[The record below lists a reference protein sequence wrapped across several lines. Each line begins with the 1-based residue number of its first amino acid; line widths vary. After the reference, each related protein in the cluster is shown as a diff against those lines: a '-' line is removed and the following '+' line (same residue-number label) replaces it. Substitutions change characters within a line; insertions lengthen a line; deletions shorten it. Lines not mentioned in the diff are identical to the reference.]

1 MVRFRY
7 VPFSALICL
16 VVGCTQ
22 DFDQFGACPKGQ
34 HPQGDSCAPDGSA
47 GGSAGSTTT
56 SNSAGSGGSGT
67 STGSSGSSTGG
78 TAGSGG
84 ATVTTG
90 TGGSGACD
98 AGTSKECGGNCVP
111 LDNPNT
117 HCGDVGICTPCIDP
131 QYHIAGVCNVNG
143 TCSSGSCL
151 SGWGECD
158 NNPAT
163 GCETDLTNNVA
174 NCGSCN
180 NACQSGQTCS
190 QSTCV
195 PLCGTQ
201 PVPSTGYAAC
211 LVLDS
216 NTLSVGTFATM
227 TVKIGAPALSG
238 PSDPVDC
245 ISPVAASL
253 NNGTDSSV
261 LCPLPG
267 LMSGMSADMALKSY
281 ANGDLA
287 AANPPLPFSAFKCAN
302 GLDATVDCTA
312 PVRIYKDGVLVAT
325 YVSPVMPPFSYAGVG
340 MNAPIQLV
348 YTAQ

>member
-1 MVRFRY
+1 MRFRTCSSWLL
-7 VPFSALICL
+7 VPCLALATGFVNLGCLFNAGPYDDASA
-16 VVGCTQ
+16 
-22 DFDQFGACPKGQ
+22 A
-34 HPQGDSCAPDGSA
+34 
-47 GGSAGSTTT
+47 GSAGSTSSGTGGSST
-56 SNSAGSGGSGT
+56 NSGGSAGSGGSGA
-67 STGSSGSSTGG
+67 S
-78 TAGSGG
+78 AGSGG
-84 ATVTTG
+84 NTTGGSAGSGGTTVTTG
-90 TGGSGACD
+90 SGGSGGSSCEADQKVCAD
-98 AGTSKECGGNCVP
+98 VCINVSDPNYGCGASS
-111 LDNPNT
+111 
-117 HCGDVGICTPCIDP
+117 CTPCDIPNASAMCSDLMC
-131 QYHIAGVCNVNG
+131 VFG
-143 TCSSGSCL
+143 TCKVGFDN
-151 SGWGECD
+151 CD
-158 NNPAT
+158 ASVQN
-163 GCETDLTNNVA
+163 GCETNVASDIA

-180 NACQSGQTCS
+180 NACQSGQGCD
-190 QSTCV
+190 QGKCI
-195 PLCGTQ
+195 PLCGTKG
-201 PVPSTGYAAC
+201 VPATGYSAC
-211 LVLDS
+211 LVLNS